1 MSESAVDRSIFPCPV
16 CEETFASPEEVI
28 LHGEG
33 HDPPLTYQYYVH
45 EAGYVTEF
53 AEDPATWTFVALRSW
68 TPAEFSAMQALE
80 AAAAAG
86 VAQPPTIV
94 VPGPTA
100 VAQPPAVAVAGLA
113 SRCRWVGCNAA
124 FADDDQLYVS
134 WLRSLVEAEAW
145 WLTQ

>member
-1 MSESAVDRSIFPCPV
+1 MSESAVNRSIFPCPV

-33 HDPPLTYQYYVH
+33 HDPALTYQYYVH

-80 AAAAAG
+80 AAAAAAG

-94 VPGPTA
+94 APGPTA
-100 VAQPPAVAVAGLA
+100 VAQPPALAVAALA
-113 SRCRWVGCNAA
+113 LAA
-124 FADDDQLYVS
+124 TPPL
-134 WLRSLVEAEAW
+134 
-145 WLTQ
+145 LTTISFT